1 MNLTAISLT
10 YWAPILVFF
19 TVMPA
24 DSAYDGCPKEEA
36 SPEPQEDS
44 MLETAAVR
52 CCNLDGDNCTTPE
65 ECLRVSFE
73 KAEEECARIGMRL
86 CSKYELKQ
94 NLCCNTGCDFD
105 GMLTWHKDNG
115 M

>member
-1 MNLTAISLT
+1 
-10 YWAPILVFF
+10 
-19 TVMPA
+19 MPA
-24 DSAYDGCPKEEA
+24 DRAYDGCPKKGA

-94 NLCCNTGCDFD
+94 NLCCGTGCDDFN

-115 M
+115 E